1 MKDITCFS
9 SNVVANFDNKYEN
22 MVVFNDLMMDA
33 SNNVYD
39 KYSKSETSEI
49 IRTQFNKI
57 LGIDYKNA
65 NRMERRQAWRQHGI
79 EICSI
84 IENVLADKMNSGW
97 GENPFFMDLVE
108 DVNIARGDINYFTTN
123 STALLQVSKWA
134 AGHHD
139 VDYNSVRI
147 TKVVC

>member
-22 MVVFNDLMMDA
+22 MIVFNDLMMDA

-65 NRMERRQAWRQHGI
+65 NRMERR
-79 EICSI
+79 
-84 IENVLADKMNSGW
+84 
-97 GENPFFMDLVE
+97 
-108 DVNIARGDINYFTTN
+108 
-123 STALLQVSKWA
+123 
-134 AGHHD
+134 
-139 VDYNSVRI
+139 
-147 TKVVC
+147 